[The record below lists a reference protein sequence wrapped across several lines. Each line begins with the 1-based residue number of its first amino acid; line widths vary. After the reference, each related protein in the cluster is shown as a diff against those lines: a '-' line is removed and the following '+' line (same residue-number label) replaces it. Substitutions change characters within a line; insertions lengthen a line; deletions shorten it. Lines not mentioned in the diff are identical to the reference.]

1 MLIFSMISELLHLT
15 SDHLRFCSDF
25 TKTALA
31 PLPEELQSRVG
42 PLFKAYVSGYK
53 CCHRTQTQKWLRL
66 MTNRVGRRGT
76 QFLEVQ
82 LWTLPERPSHA
93 RKF

>member
-15 SDHLRFCSDF
+15 SDNLQFCSDF

-53 CCHRTQTQKWLRL
+53 CCQKTQTLKWLHL
-66 MTNRVGRRGT
+66 MTNRVRR
-76 QFLEVQ
+76 
-82 LWTLPERPSHA
+82 
-93 RKF
+93 